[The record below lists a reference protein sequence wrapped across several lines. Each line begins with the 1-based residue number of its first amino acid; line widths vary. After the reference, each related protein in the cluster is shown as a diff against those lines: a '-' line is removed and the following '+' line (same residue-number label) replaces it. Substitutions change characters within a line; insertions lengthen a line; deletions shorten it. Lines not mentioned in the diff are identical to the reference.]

1 MRAVAFAATLLLAVA
16 AQAQAQA
23 QEGPSGQAM
32 VFTCY
37 VCHGPQGKSVEGVP
51 PLMLGQKEFIQRQM
65 ADFKAD
71 RRPATIMNR
80 IAKGYSDAEI
90 AAIADYLA
98 GLK

>member
-1 MRAVAFAATLLLAVA
+1 MRRLAPFAATLLVA
-16 AQAQAQA
+16 LSAQAQA
-23 QEGPSGQAM
+23 QEGPSGQAI
-32 VFTCY
+32 VQTCY

-51 PLMLGQKEFIQRQM
+51 PLLLGQKEFVQRQM

-98 GLK
+98 ALK

>member
-1 MRAVAFAATLLLAVA
+1 MRRLAAFAATLLVAAA
-16 AQAQAQA
+16 AQAQD
-23 QEGPSGQAM
+23 GPSGQAI
-32 VFTCY
+32 VQTCY
-37 VCHGPQGKSVEGVP
+37 VCHGPQGKSAEGVP
-51 PLMLGQKEFIQRQM
+51 PLLLGQKDFVQRQM

-80 IAKGYSDAEI
+80 IAKGYSDEQI